1 MLLSAACVIPLL
13 FNFQSL
19 NMLVYGIIF
28 LTVTNK
34 CQAHWEI
41 RAQSGL
47 HERAL
52 PKVRN

>member
-1 MLLSAACVIPLL
+1 
-13 FNFQSL
+13 
-19 NMLVYGIIF
+19 MLVSGIF

-34 CQAHWEI
+34 YQAQWEL

-47 HERAL
+47 LERVL